1 MSASPFA
8 VINCRF
14 VDIELSN
21 IFSILT
27 DLIKSL
33 STQGFEIFVDIYT
46 MKKWIRLIFEILLGA
61 ALVGSGTF
69 IYLQMVEINNLES
82 RLAKANETSGKKVS
96 SDQGISQIRLQQL
109 IEKEKELEAV
119 KSALSNGLALSDV
132 ENAAKNSKNESP
144 ERYLAIGA
152 LRLLVKGK
160 EDPET
165 AKAFEKALEMNQWTE
180 RLKSVCAAQAGMV
193 ASGLEVDVLR
203 DCDRIQQI
211 ESSVNS
217 KQQSEAERREMNSS
231 GTEENSSEDSE
242 GLRPTGV

>member
-1 MSASPFA
+1 
-8 VINCRF
+8 
-14 VDIELSN
+14 
-21 IFSILT
+21 
-27 DLIKSL
+27 
-33 STQGFEIFVDIYT
+33 
-46 MKKWIRLIFEILLGA
+46 MKNWIRLIVEILLGA
-61 ALVGSGTF
+61 AVVGSGTF
-69 IYLQMVEINNLES
+69 IYLQMTEISELEVQV
-82 RLAKANETSGKKVS
+82 AKLSAS
-96 SDQGISQIRLQQL
+96 SVKHSPSDSTLSPIRLEQL
-109 IEKEKELEAV
+109 IAKEKELEAV

-132 ENAAKNSKNESP
+132 ENAAKNAKNESP

-193 ASGLEVDVLR
+193 ASGLQVDVLR

-211 ESSVNS
+211 ENS
-217 KQQSEAERREMNSS
+217 IKLQKNGGVGGG
-231 GTEENSSEDSE
+231 GTDGNGTDENATENSE

>member
-1 MSASPFA
+1 
-8 VINCRF
+8 
-14 VDIELSN
+14 
-21 IFSILT
+21 
-27 DLIKSL
+27 
-33 STQGFEIFVDIYT
+33 
-46 MKKWIRLIFEILLGA
+46 MKNWIRLIVEILLGA
-61 ALVGSGTF
+61 AVVGSGTF
-69 IYLQMVEINNLES
+69 IYLQMTEINELEKK
-82 RLAKANETSGKKVS
+82 LAKLSASSVKPSS
-96 SDQGISQIRLQQL
+96 SDSGLSPIRLEQL
-109 IEKEKELEAV
+109 IAKEKELEAV

-132 ENAAKNSKNESP
+132 ENAAKIAKNESP

-193 ASGLEVDVLR
+193 ASGLQVDVLR

-211 ESSVNS
+211 ENSIKSSND
-217 KQQSEAERREMNSS
+217 S
-231 GTEENSSEDSE
+231 GVESGETNGDATEDSE

>member
-1 MSASPFA
+1 
-8 VINCRF
+8 
-14 VDIELSN
+14 
-21 IFSILT
+21 
-27 DLIKSL
+27 
-33 STQGFEIFVDIYT
+33 
-46 MKKWIRLIFEILLGA
+46 MKKWIRLTIEILLGA
-61 ALVGSGTF
+61 AVVGSGTF
-69 IYLQMVEINNLES
+69 IYLQMTEINELEAQV
-82 RLAKANETSGKKVS
+82 AKLSKSSVQRPS
-96 SDQGISQIRLQQL
+96 SDSSLSPIRLEQL
-109 IEKEKELEAV
+109 IAKEKELEAV

-132 ENAAKNSKNESP
+132 ENAAKNAKNESP

-193 ASGLEVDVLR
+193 ASGLQVDVLR

-211 ESSVNS
+211 ENS
-217 KQQSEAERREMNSS
+217 IKSRNNSGVGSGEANGN
-231 GTEENSSEDSE
+231 GTDENATENSE

>member
-1 MSASPFA
+1 
-8 VINCRF
+8 
-14 VDIELSN
+14 
-21 IFSILT
+21 
-27 DLIKSL
+27 
-33 STQGFEIFVDIYT
+33 

-61 ALVGSGTF
+61 AVVGSGTF
-69 IYLQMVEINNLES
+69 IYLQMTEISELEAQLEK
-82 RLAKANETSGKKVS
+82 LATSPVKRSS
-96 SDQGISQIRLQQL
+96 SDSSLSPVRLEQL
-109 IEKEKELEAV
+109 IAKEKELEAV

-132 ENAAKNSKNESP
+132 ENAAKNAKSESP

-193 ASGLEVDVLR
+193 ASGLQVDVLR

-211 ESSVNS
+211 ENS
-217 KQQSEAERREMNSS
+217 IKSRNDS
-231 GTEENSSEDSE
+231 GVESGGTNGNGTNENATEDSE

>member
-1 MSASPFA
+1 
-8 VINCRF
+8 
-14 VDIELSN
+14 
-21 IFSILT
+21 
-27 DLIKSL
+27 
-33 STQGFEIFVDIYT
+33 
-46 MKKWIRLIFEILLGA
+46 MKKWIRLIIEILLGVA
-61 ALVGSGTF
+61 VVGSGTF
-69 IYLQMVEINNLES
+69 IYLQMTEISELEVQLEK
-82 RLAKANETSGKKVS
+82 LATGPVKRPS
-96 SDQGISQIRLQQL
+96 SDSSLSPIRLEQL
-109 IEKEKELEAV
+109 IAKEKELEAV

-132 ENAAKNSKNESP
+132 ENAAKNAKNESP

-193 ASGLEVDVLR
+193 ASGLQVDVLR

-211 ESSVNS
+211 ENS
-217 KQQSEAERREMNSS
+217 IKSRNNSGVES
-231 GTEENSSEDSE
+231 GGTDENATEDSE

>member
-1 MSASPFA
+1 
-8 VINCRF
+8 
-14 VDIELSN
+14 
-21 IFSILT
+21 
-27 DLIKSL
+27 
-33 STQGFEIFVDIYT
+33 
-46 MKKWIRLIFEILLGA
+46 MKNWIRLIVEILLGA
-61 ALVGSGTF
+61 AVVGSGTF
-69 IYLQMVEINNLES
+69 IYLQMTEINELEEKV
-82 RLAKANETSGKKVS
+82 AKLSASSVKPSS
-96 SDQGISQIRLQQL
+96 SDSGLSPIRLEQL
-109 IEKEKELEAV
+109 MAKEKELEAV

-132 ENAAKNSKNESP
+132 ENAAKNAKNESP

-193 ASGLEVDVLR
+193 ASGLQVDVLR

-211 ESSVNS
+211 ENS
-217 KQQSEAERREMNSS
+217 IKSRNNSGVES
-231 GTEENSSEDSE
+231 GATNENGTDENATEDSE

>member
-1 MSASPFA
+1 
-8 VINCRF
+8 
-14 VDIELSN
+14 
-21 IFSILT
+21 
-27 DLIKSL
+27 
-33 STQGFEIFVDIYT
+33 
-46 MKKWIRLIFEILLGA
+46 MKNWIRLIVEILLGA

-69 IYLQMVEINNLES
+69 IYLQMTEINELAAQVARLSKSSVKRPPSDSNLS
-82 RLAKANETSGKKVS
+82 P
-96 SDQGISQIRLQQL
+96 IRLEQL
-109 IEKEKELEAV
+109 IAKEKELEAV

-132 ENAAKNSKNESP
+132 ENAAKNAKNESP

-160 EDPET
+160 EDPVT

-193 ASGLEVDVLR
+193 ASGLKVDVLR

-211 ESSVNS
+211 ENS
-217 KQQSEAERREMNSS
+217 IKLQKNGGVDS
-231 GTEENSSEDSE
+231 GETNGNGTDENATGDSE

>member
-1 MSASPFA
+1 
-8 VINCRF
+8 
-14 VDIELSN
+14 
-21 IFSILT
+21 
-27 DLIKSL
+27 
-33 STQGFEIFVDIYT
+33 

-61 ALVGSGTF
+61 AVVGSGTF
-69 IYLQMVEINNLES
+69 IYLQMTEISELEAQLEK
-82 RLAKANETSGKKVS
+82 LATSPVKRPS
-96 SDQGISQIRLQQL
+96 SDSSLSPVRLEQL
-109 IEKEKELEAV
+109 IAKEKELEAV

-132 ENAAKNSKNESP
+132 ENAAKNAKSESP

-193 ASGLEVDVLR
+193 ASGLQVDVLR

-211 ESSVNS
+211 ENS
-217 KQQSEAERREMNSS
+217 IKSRNNSGGES
-231 GTEENSSEDSE
+231 GETSGNGTDGNATDDSE

>member
-1 MSASPFA
+1 
-8 VINCRF
+8 
-14 VDIELSN
+14 
-21 IFSILT
+21 
-27 DLIKSL
+27 
-33 STQGFEIFVDIYT
+33 
-46 MKKWIRLIFEILLGA
+46 MKKWIRLTIEILLGA
-61 ALVGSGTF
+61 AVVGSGTF
-69 IYLQMVEINNLES
+69 IYLQMTEISELEAQVS
-82 RLAKANETSGKKVS
+82 RLSTSPVKRPS
-96 SDQGISQIRLQQL
+96 SDSSLSPVRLEQL
-109 IEKEKELEAV
+109 IAKEKELEAV

-132 ENAAKNSKNESP
+132 ENAAKNAKNESP

-193 ASGLEVDVLR
+193 ASGLQVDVLR

-211 ESSVNS
+211 ENS
-217 KQQSEAERREMNSS
+217 IKSQSNRGVES
-231 GTEENSSEDSE
+231 GGTNGNGTDENAAEDSE

>member
-1 MSASPFA
+1 
-8 VINCRF
+8 
-14 VDIELSN
+14 
-21 IFSILT
+21 
-27 DLIKSL
+27 
-33 STQGFEIFVDIYT
+33 
-46 MKKWIRLIFEILLGA
+46 MKNWIRLIVEILLGA
-61 ALVGSGTF
+61 AVVGSGTF
-69 IYLQMVEINNLES
+69 IYLQMTEISELEAQV
-82 RLAKANETSGKKVS
+82 AKLSAS
-96 SDQGISQIRLQQL
+96 STKRSPSDSTLSPIRLEQL
-109 IEKEKELEAV
+109 IAKEKELEAV

-132 ENAAKNSKNESP
+132 ENAAKNAKNESP

-193 ASGLEVDVLR
+193 ASGLQVDVLR

-211 ESSVNS
+211 ENS
-217 KQQSEAERREMNSS
+217 IKLQQNDGVES
-231 GTEENSSEDSE
+231 GGTNGNRTDENATEDSE

>member
-1 MSASPFA
+1 
-8 VINCRF
+8 
-14 VDIELSN
+14 
-21 IFSILT
+21 
-27 DLIKSL
+27 
-33 STQGFEIFVDIYT
+33 
-46 MKKWIRLIFEILLGA
+46 MKKWIRLTIEILLGV

-69 IYLQMVEINNLES
+69 VYLQMTEISELKAQVAK
-82 RLAKANETSGKKVS
+82 LATSSVKRPS
-96 SDQGISQIRLQQL
+96 SDSSLSPARLEQL
-109 IEKEKELEAV
+109 IAKEKELEAV

-132 ENAAKNSKNESP
+132 ENAAKNAKNESP

-160 EDPET
+160 EDPDT

-193 ASGLEVDVLR
+193 ASGLKVDVLR

-211 ESSVNS
+211 ENS
-217 KQQSEAERREMNSS
+217 IKLQNSDGVES
-231 GTEENSSEDSE
+231 GGMTGNGTDENATEDSE

>member
-1 MSASPFA
+1 
-8 VINCRF
+8 
-14 VDIELSN
+14 
-21 IFSILT
+21 
-27 DLIKSL
+27 
-33 STQGFEIFVDIYT
+33 
-46 MKKWIRLIFEILLGA
+46 MKNWIRLIVEILLGA
-61 ALVGSGTF
+61 AVVGSGTF
-69 IYLQMVEINNLES
+69 IYLQMTEISELEAQVEK
-82 RLAKANETSGKKVS
+82 LAKSPVKS
-96 SDQGISQIRLQQL
+96 SPSDSSLSPIRVEQL
-109 IEKEKELEAV
+109 IAKEKELEAV

-132 ENAAKNSKNESP
+132 ENAAKNAKNESP

-193 ASGLEVDVLR
+193 ASGLQVDVLR

-211 ESSVNS
+211 ENS
-217 KQQSEAERREMNSS
+217 IKSRNDS
-231 GTEENSSEDSE
+231 GVESGGTNGNGTNENATEDSE

>member
-1 MSASPFA
+1 
-8 VINCRF
+8 
-14 VDIELSN
+14 
-21 IFSILT
+21 
-27 DLIKSL
+27 
-33 STQGFEIFVDIYT
+33 

-61 ALVGSGTF
+61 AVVGSGTF
-69 IYLQMVEINNLES
+69 IYLQMTEISELEAQLEK
-82 RLAKANETSGKKVS
+82 LATSPVKRPS
-96 SDQGISQIRLQQL
+96 SDSSLSPVRLEQL
-109 IEKEKELEAV
+109 IAKEKELEAV
-119 KSALSNGLALSDV
+119 KSAISNGLALSDV
-132 ENAAKNSKNESP
+132 ENAAKNAKSESP

-193 ASGLEVDVLR
+193 ASGLQVDVLR

-211 ESSVNS
+211 ENS
-217 KQQSEAERREMNSS
+217 IKSRNDS
-231 GTEENSSEDSE
+231 GVESGGTNGNGTNENATEDSE

>member
-1 MSASPFA
+1 
-8 VINCRF
+8 
-14 VDIELSN
+14 
-21 IFSILT
+21 
-27 DLIKSL
+27 
-33 STQGFEIFVDIYT
+33 
-46 MKKWIRLIFEILLGA
+46 MKNWIRLIVEILLGA
-61 ALVGSGTF
+61 AVVGSGTF
-69 IYLQMVEINNLES
+69 IYLQMIEISELEVQV
-82 RLAKANETSGKKVS
+82 GKLSAS
-96 SDQGISQIRLQQL
+96 SVKRSPSDSTLSPIRLEQL
-109 IEKEKELEAV
+109 IAKEKELEAV

-132 ENAAKNSKNESP
+132 ENAAKNAKNESP

-193 ASGLEVDVLR
+193 ASGLQVDVLR

-211 ESSVNS
+211 ENS
-217 KQQSEAERREMNSS
+217 IKLQKNGGVGSGERNGN
-231 GTEENSSEDSE
+231 GTDENATDDSE

>member
-1 MSASPFA
+1 
-8 VINCRF
+8 
-14 VDIELSN
+14 
-21 IFSILT
+21 
-27 DLIKSL
+27 
-33 STQGFEIFVDIYT
+33 
-46 MKKWIRLIFEILLGA
+46 MKKWIRLIIEILMGSA
-61 ALVGSGTF
+61 VVGSGTF
-69 IYLQMVEINNLES
+69 IYLQMTEISELEVQLEK
-82 RLAKANETSGKKVS
+82 LATSPVKRPS
-96 SDQGISQIRLQQL
+96 SDSSLSPIRLEQL
-109 IEKEKELEAV
+109 IAKEKELEAV

-132 ENAAKNSKNESP
+132 ENAAKNAKNESP

-193 ASGLEVDVLR
+193 ASGLQVDVLR

-211 ESSVNS
+211 ENS
-217 KQQSEAERREMNSS
+217 IKSQNNGGVES
-231 GTEENSSEDSE
+231 GGTNGNETDENATEDSE

>member
-1 MSASPFA
+1 M
-8 VINCRF
+8 R
-14 VDIELSN
+14 
-21 IFSILT
+21 
-27 DLIKSL
+27 
-33 STQGFEIFVDIYT
+33 
-46 MKKWIRLIFEILLGA
+46 KWIRLTIEILLGA
-61 ALVGSGTF
+61 AVVGSGTF
-69 IYLQMVEINNLES
+69 IYLQMTEISELEAQV
-82 RLAKANETSGKKVS
+82 AKLSKSSVKRPS
-96 SDQGISQIRLQQL
+96 SDSSLSPIRLEQL
-109 IEKEKELEAV
+109 IAKEKELEAV

-132 ENAAKNSKNESP
+132 ENAAKNAKNESP

-193 ASGLEVDVLR
+193 ASGLQVDVLR

-211 ESSVNS
+211 ENS
-217 KQQSEAERREMNSS
+217 IKSTNGDGVES
-231 GTEENSSEDSE
+231 GETNENGTDENATEDSE

>member
-1 MSASPFA
+1 
-8 VINCRF
+8 
-14 VDIELSN
+14 
-21 IFSILT
+21 
-27 DLIKSL
+27 
-33 STQGFEIFVDIYT
+33 
-46 MKKWIRLIFEILLGA
+46 MKKWIRLTIEILLGA
-61 ALVGSGTF
+61 AVVGSGTF
-69 IYLQMVEINNLES
+69 IYLQMTEISELEAQVS
-82 RLAKANETSGKKVS
+82 RLATSPVKRPS
-96 SDQGISQIRLQQL
+96 SDSSLSPVRLEQL
-109 IEKEKELEAV
+109 IAKEKELEAV

-132 ENAAKNSKNESP
+132 ENAAKNAKNQSP

-193 ASGLEVDVLR
+193 ASGLQVDVLR

-211 ESSVNS
+211 ENS
-217 KQQSEAERREMNSS
+217 IKSKNNRGVES
-231 GTEENSSEDSE
+231 GGTNGNGTDENAAEDSE

>member
-1 MSASPFA
+1 M
-8 VINCRF
+8 
-14 VDIELSN
+14 
-21 IFSILT
+21 
-27 DLIKSL
+27 KS
-33 STQGFEIFVDIYT
+33 
-46 MKKWIRLIFEILLGA
+46 WIRLTIEILLGA
-61 ALVGSGTF
+61 AVVGTGTF
-69 IYLQMVEINNLES
+69 IYLQISEINELEAQVAKLS
-82 RLAKANETSGKKVS
+82 NSSIKRSPSEPGLSPVRLK
-96 SDQGISQIRLQQL
+96 QL
-109 IEKEKELEAV
+109 IAKEKELEAV

-132 ENAAKNSKNESP
+132 ENAAKNAKNESP

-193 ASGLEVDVLR
+193 ASGLQVDVLR

-211 ESSVNS
+211 ENS
-217 KQQSEAERREMNSS
+217 IKSRNNSGVES
-231 GTEENSSEDSE
+231 GEKNENGTNENATENSE

>member
-1 MSASPFA
+1 
-8 VINCRF
+8 
-14 VDIELSN
+14 
-21 IFSILT
+21 
-27 DLIKSL
+27 
-33 STQGFEIFVDIYT
+33 
-46 MKKWIRLIFEILLGA
+46 MKKWIRLTIEILLGA
-61 ALVGSGTF
+61 AVVGSGTF
-69 IYLQMVEINNLES
+69 IYLQMKEISELEAQV
-82 RLAKANETSGKKVS
+82 AKLSKS
-96 SDQGISQIRLQQL
+96 SVNRSPSDSSLSPIRLEQL
-109 IEKEKELEAV
+109 IAKEKELEAV

-132 ENAAKNSKNESP
+132 ENAAKNAKNESP

-193 ASGLEVDVLR
+193 ASGLQVDVLR

-211 ESSVNS
+211 ENS
-217 KQQSEAERREMNSS
+217 IKSRNDS
-231 GTEENSSEDSE
+231 GVESGETNGNGTDENAAEDSE

>member
-1 MSASPFA
+1 
-8 VINCRF
+8 
-14 VDIELSN
+14 
-21 IFSILT
+21 
-27 DLIKSL
+27 
-33 STQGFEIFVDIYT
+33 
-46 MKKWIRLIFEILLGA
+46 MKKWIRLIIEILLGVA
-61 ALVGSGTF
+61 VVGSGTF
-69 IYLQMVEINNLES
+69 IYLQMTEISELEVQLEK
-82 RLAKANETSGKKVS
+82 LATGPVKRPS
-96 SDQGISQIRLQQL
+96 SDSSLSPIRLEQL
-109 IEKEKELEAV
+109 IAKEKELEAV

-132 ENAAKNSKNESP
+132 ENAAKNAKNESP

-193 ASGLEVDVLR
+193 ASGLQVDVLR

-211 ESSVNS
+211 ENS
-217 KQQSEAERREMNSS
+217 IKSRNNSGVES
-231 GTEENSSEDSE
+231 GGTNENGTDENATEDSE

>member
-1 MSASPFA
+1 
-8 VINCRF
+8 
-14 VDIELSN
+14 
-21 IFSILT
+21 
-27 DLIKSL
+27 
-33 STQGFEIFVDIYT
+33 
-46 MKKWIRLIFEILLGA
+46 MKNWIRLIVEILLGA
-61 ALVGSGTF
+61 TVVGSGTF
-69 IYLQMVEINNLES
+69 IYLQMTEISELEAQVANLS
-82 RLAKANETSGKKVS
+82 VS
-96 SDQGISQIRLQQL
+96 SVKRSTSDSTLSPIRLEQL
-109 IEKEKELEAV
+109 IAKEKELEAV

-132 ENAAKNSKNESP
+132 ENAAKNAKNESP

-193 ASGLEVDVLR
+193 ASGLQVDVLR

-211 ESSVNS
+211 ENS
-217 KQQSEAERREMNSS
+217 IKLQKNGGVES
-231 GTEENSSEDSE
+231 GGTNGNETDENATEDSE

>member
-1 MSASPFA
+1 
-8 VINCRF
+8 
-14 VDIELSN
+14 
-21 IFSILT
+21 
-27 DLIKSL
+27 
-33 STQGFEIFVDIYT
+33 
-46 MKKWIRLIFEILLGA
+46 MKKWIRLTIEILLGA
-61 ALVGSGTF
+61 AVVGSGTF
-69 IYLQMVEINNLES
+69 IYLQMTEISELEAQVEK
-82 RLAKANETSGKKVS
+82 LAKSPVKS
-96 SDQGISQIRLQQL
+96 SPSDSSLSPIRVEQL
-109 IEKEKELEAV
+109 IAKEKELEAV

-132 ENAAKNSKNESP
+132 ENAAKNAKNESP

-193 ASGLEVDVLR
+193 ASGLQVDVLR

-211 ESSVNS
+211 ENS
-217 KQQSEAERREMNSS
+217 IKSRNNSGGERGETS
-231 GTEENSSEDSE
+231 GNGTDGNATDDSE

>member
-1 MSASPFA
+1 M
-8 VINCRF
+8 R
-14 VDIELSN
+14 
-21 IFSILT
+21 
-27 DLIKSL
+27 
-33 STQGFEIFVDIYT
+33 
-46 MKKWIRLIFEILLGA
+46 KWIRLTIEILLGA
-61 ALVGSGTF
+61 AVVGSGTF
-69 IYLQMVEINNLES
+69 IYLQMTELSELEAQV
-82 RLAKANETSGKKVS
+82 AKLSKSSVKRTS
-96 SDQGISQIRLQQL
+96 SDSSLSPIRLEQL
-109 IEKEKELEAV
+109 IAKEKELEAV

-132 ENAAKNSKNESP
+132 ENAAKNAKNESP

-193 ASGLEVDVLR
+193 ASGLQVDVLR

-211 ESSVNS
+211 ENS
-217 KQQSEAERREMNSS
+217 IKSTS
-231 GTEENSSEDSE
+231 GNGVESGETNGNGTDENATEDSE

>member
-1 MSASPFA
+1 
-8 VINCRF
+8 
-14 VDIELSN
+14 
-21 IFSILT
+21 
-27 DLIKSL
+27 
-33 STQGFEIFVDIYT
+33 

-61 ALVGSGTF
+61 AVVGSGTF
-69 IYLQMVEINNLES
+69 IYLQMTEISELEAQLEK
-82 RLAKANETSGKKVS
+82 LATSPVKRPS
-96 SDQGISQIRLQQL
+96 SDSSLSPVRLEQL
-109 IEKEKELEAV
+109 IAKEKELEAV

-132 ENAAKNSKNESP
+132 ENAAKNAKSESP

-193 ASGLEVDVLR
+193 ASGLQVDVLR

-211 ESSVNS
+211 ENS
-217 KQQSEAERREMNSS
+217 IKSRNDS
-231 GTEENSSEDSE
+231 GVESGGTNGNGTNENATEDSE